1 MADITGKVG
10 GSVGR
15 GLRAVAATLTVAVIA
30 AGCTGGG
37 AAPDAKSPRSSPAAN
52 GPDGSP
58 LPAALTG
65 QKLDWGRCE
74 APASGEKP
82 GSKWE
87 CATMKAPLDYDKPAG
102 KTLDIA
108 LIRTKASQP
117 SSKIGSLIFNF
128 GGPGGS
134 GVQRLPS
141 FGPAYT
147 KLNTRYDLVSF
158 DPRGVAASQGVR
170 CRTDAET
177 EQAHTDVDLTP
188 DTPAEEDAYFQDAAD
203 FGAGCA
209 RDSGDVL
216 PHVRTSDAA
225 RDMDLMRQV
234 LGDKKLHYFG
244 FSYGTQ
250 LGGVYAHLFPKN
262 VGRLVLDAVVDPDAD
277 MIGHAK
283 HQTRGF
289 QRALDNY
296 LKSTGADPRTG
307 TRELADLLS
316 RIDREPLRASGDREL
331 NENLATTGIVQAL
344 YSEHFWPT
352 LTKALYAAR
361 KGDGSGLLDLA
372 DQYNDRDPAGRYS
385 TAQHSQRAI
394 SCSDTRQRPTPA
406 EARKLLPE
414 FQKISPVFG
423 PFLGW
428 DTAGWC
434 HKWPVEG
441 EHDTT
446 PVSAP
451 GAAPI
456 LVVGTT
462 GDSATP
468 FEGSKT
474 MATALGDGVGIHLT
488 HEGEGHGAYG
498 SNLCV
503 NDTIE
508 GYLLDH
514 KIPESGKV
522 CS

>member
-1 MADITGKVG
+1 MT
-10 GSVGR
+10 GSVRAVR
-15 GLRAVAATLTVAVIA
+15 GLRAAAAALALVALA

-37 AAPDAKSPRSSPAAN
+37 TTSDAKGQGSAAKPSAN
-52 GPDGSP
+52 GPVDSD

-74 APASGEKP
+74 APASGERP
-82 GSKWE
+82 GDKWE
-87 CATMKAPLDYDKPAG
+87 CATMKAPLDYDKPDG
-102 KTLDIA
+102 KTIGIA
-108 LIRTKASQP
+108 LVRTKATGP

-134 GVQRLPS
+134 GVERLPL
-141 FGPAYT
+141 FGPGYT

-158 DPRGVAASQGVR
+158 DPRGVAASEGVR

-177 EQAHTDVDLTP
+177 EKAHTEVDLTP
-188 DTPAEEDAYFQDAAD
+188 DTPAEEAAYFKDAVD

-209 RDSGDVL
+209 RTSGEVL
-216 PHVRTSDAA
+216 EHIRTTDAA

-234 LGDKKLHYFG
+234 LGDRQLHYFG

-262 VGRLVLDAVVDPDAD
+262 VGRLVLDAVVDPNAD

-296 LKSTGADPRTG
+296 LKSTGKDPETG
-307 TRELADLLS
+307 TREITDLLA
-316 RIDREPLRASGDREL
+316 RIDREPLPTSGDREL

-344 YSEHFWPT
+344 YSEHYWPT
-352 LTKALYAAR
+352 LTKALAAAR
-361 KGDGSGLLDLA
+361 KGDGSELLDLA
-372 DQYNDRDPAGRYS
+372 DAYNDRDAEGRYS

-394 SCSDTRQRPTPA
+394 SCSDTKQRPTPA
-406 EARKLLPE
+406 EARKMLPE

-434 HKWPVEG
+434 NEWPVEG

-446 PVSAP
+446 QVSAP

-474 MATALGDGVGIHLT
+474 MATELGDGVGIHLT
-488 HEGEGHGAYG
+488 NEGEGHGAYG
-498 SNLCV
+498 SGLCV
-503 NDTIE
+503 NGTID

-514 KIPESGKV
+514 KIPENGKV
-522 CS
+522 CD